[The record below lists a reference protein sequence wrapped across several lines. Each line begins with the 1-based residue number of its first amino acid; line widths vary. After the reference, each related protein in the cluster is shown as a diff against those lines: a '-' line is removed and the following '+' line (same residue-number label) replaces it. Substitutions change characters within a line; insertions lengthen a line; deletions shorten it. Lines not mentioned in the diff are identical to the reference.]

1 MGRRDQDASLP
12 SRMDRTGPR
21 VWGCSIGLDKS
32 NRRANVSH
40 LPVMVLPAISSAG
53 FELRQ
58 VAAHPV
64 WAAHYAVFVDR
75 SKDLAQVVNTEIV
88 QPKPDASATGSRPVR
103 CPAWSTSCPSSP
115 KVPATWPSAPKPW
128 STPPRPAAGS
138 LTRRRSRRPQLHQTP
153 TRPGSPTY

>member
-1 MGRRDQDASLP
+1 MHRCQAAWTAPGQGSGA
-12 SRMDRTGPR
+12 
-21 VWGCSIGLDKS
+21 VSIGLDKS

-40 LPVMVLPAISSAG
+40 LPVTVLPAISSAG

-58 VAAHPV
+58 VAAHPAR
-64 WAAHYAVFVDR
+64 AAHYAVFVDR
-75 SKDLAQVVNTEIV
+75 SKDLVQVINTEIV
-88 QPKPDASATGSRPVR
+88 QPKPDASATGSRPAR

-115 KVPATWPSAPKPW
+115 KLPATWPSAPKPW